1 MVQKH
6 FCWLSFLLAA
16 SLAGCSFNSNSG
28 KYFDKD
34 GPPSTVSAW
43 RAGSTGAMK
52 IRVEPAHKFANR
64 PYRVMGQSFTPMTGD
79 KPFSQTGTASW
90 YGKQFHGKKT
100 AIGETYDMYAMT
112 AAHPTMEL
120 PSYAL
125 VTNLANGRSVIV
137 RVNDRGPFIG
147 GRAIDMSYAAAVK
160 LGYQKKG
167 TTKVRIE
174 RITRRQIAR
183 GDIPSATHTDVTLAA
198 ALASDTTAASKSA
211 SKTSTLLAAAAGAVS
226 AVRSVNRTSVLQKT
240 PPSATQLNTLPSAK
254 KTTVAASA
262 VQTPQPA
269 TNSSV
274 VGAMATLPNATQN
287 ADAEARRIQDTIA
300 SYLPQ
305 EAAPATP
312 EATAVT
318 VSDPLADLLPSE
330 AKVNASTPAVA
341 SEDESFDSVFPE
353 ASSVETAAAVTANDA
368 SELKLLDSSEVAW
381 GAQIGAFDNKTNA
394 QEFAAHTEMMLTTEG
409 ITAPVRIAP
418 SGNRWCV
425 MVGNTTQT
433 KAREIARTISDRLGT
448 TAFAA
453 FK

>member
-6 FCWLSFLLAA
+6 FCWLAFLLAA
-16 SLAGCSFNSNSG
+16 SLAGCSSTSNG

-34 GPPSTVSAW
+34 GPPSSMSAW
-43 RAGSTGAMK
+43 RAGSSGAMK
-52 IRVEPAHKFANR
+52 IRVEPANKFANR
-64 PYRVMGQSFTPMTGD
+64 PYTVMGQSFTPMTGD
-79 KPFSQTGTASW
+79 KSFSQTGTASW

-100 AIGETYDMYAMT
+100 AIGEIYDMYAMT

-120 PSYAL
+120 PSYAK

-174 RITRRQIAR
+174 RITRSQIAR
-183 GDIPSATHTDVTLAA
+183 GDIPSATHTNVTLAA
-198 ALASDTTAASKSA
+198 ALASDTTTATKTSSSKAGAALAAASAVSAARSSGRAGVVKETVRQSASLLQTQPSA
-211 SKTSTLLAAAAGAVS
+211 SKTMASSKSTQAVSVTRTLAA
-226 AVRSVNRTSVLQKT
+226 
-240 PPSATQLNTLPSAK
+240 LPSAS
-254 KTTVAASA
+254 TRET
-262 VQTPQPA
+262 
-269 TNSSV
+269 
-274 VGAMATLPNATQN
+274 
-287 ADAEARRIQDTIA
+287 DAEVRRIQDTIA
-300 SYLPQ
+300 SYLPS
-305 EAAPATP
+305 EENKTSA
-312 EATAVT
+312 ATAT
-318 VSDPLADLLPSE
+318 TSSGAAADPLASLVP
-330 AKVNASTPAVA
+330 
-341 SEDESFDSVFPE
+341 SEDEAASVSSAASDTADDAAFDSVFPE
-353 ASSVETAAAVTANDA
+353 SGSVETAAADA
-368 SELKLLDSSEVAW
+368 GNLKLLDSGKTAW

-409 ITAPVRIAP
+409 ITEPVRVAP
-418 SGNRWCV
+418 SGDRWCV
-425 MVGNTTQT
+425 MVGSTTQA